1 MIADVDILKRI
12 ACLVGDK
19 EFVYDSN
26 TEKWLTYN
34 DVWIRAYT
42 IAGYF
47 RQQGMKTV
55 IAVMKNGIELFT
67 LYFACMLSGTVVI
80 PIDPQKSPTEI
91 DSIIS
96 EHGDAVILKDESE
109 IFALHNTYASVD
121 AINKAI
127 RQIDLNKLFMITYTS
142 GSTGHAKG
150 VMHNLRNLFLTA
162 KSFGEATG
170 LNDRFTMGHV
180 MPMTYMAGILNTIVM
195 PFWCG
200 TKIVL
205 LPRFDVMSAIKFWK
219 NSEKLHVNAF
229 WLAPTMLNLLM
240 TIDKKAKAK
249 EYLSSVDTR
258 FYIGTAPL
266 LESTRQKFEEKYGV
280 KLLQSYGLSETLFIS
295 TELPEDEND
304 FNSVGKLLPEVQIDT
319 SCHDEIRI
327 DVPWMFLGYS
337 NENTSDYFEDNKYK
351 SGDLGKVDNQNRLYI
366 TGRIK
371 DLIVKGGMN
380 ISPTQIEKSLTRYE
394 QISECAVAGVMV
406 KEEENIACWYVLKK
420 DLELSHVEVN
430 NLLEK
435 ELGRHCRIDFF
446 RQINEIPKNLNG
458 KIDKK
463 KLVREFT
470 L

>member
-1 MIADVDILKRI
+1 
-12 ACLVGDK
+12 
-19 EFVYDSN
+19 
-26 TEKWLTYN
+26 
-34 DVWIRAYT
+34 
-42 IAGYF
+42 
-47 RQQGMKTV
+47 MK
-55 IAVMKNGIELFT
+55 
-67 LYFACMLSGTVVI
+67 
-80 PIDPQKSPTEI
+80 
-91 DSIIS
+91 
-96 EHGDAVILKDESE
+96 
-109 IFALHNTYASVD
+109 
-121 AINKAI
+121 
-127 RQIDLNKLFMITYTS
+127 
-142 GSTGHAKG
+142 
-150 VMHNLRNLFLTA
+150 
-162 KSFGEATG
+162 
-170 LNDRFTMGHV
+170 
-180 MPMTYMAGILNTIVM
+180 
-195 PFWCG
+195 
-200 TKIVL
+200 
-205 LPRFDVMSAIKFWK
+205 
-219 NSEKLHVNAF
+219 
-229 WLAPTMLNLLM
+229 
-240 TIDKKAKAK
+240 
-249 EYLSSVDTR
+249 
-258 FYIGTAPL
+258 
-266 LESTRQKFEEKYGV
+266 
-280 KLLQSYGLSETLFIS
+280 
-295 TELPEDEND
+295 
-304 FNSVGKLLPEVQIDT
+304 IDT